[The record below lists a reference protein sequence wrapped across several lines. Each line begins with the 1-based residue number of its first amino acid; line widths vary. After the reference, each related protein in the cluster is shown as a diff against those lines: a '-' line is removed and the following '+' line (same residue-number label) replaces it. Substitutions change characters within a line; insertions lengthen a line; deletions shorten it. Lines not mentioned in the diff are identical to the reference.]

1 MPISLRK
8 QQDEMPLEVEE
19 PAFQH
24 EPQHG
29 VGESKKGWEV
39 AISRPLSLPPLTSL

>member
-8 QQDEMPLEVEE
+8 QQDEMTLEVEE

-24 EPQHG
+24 ETQHG